1 MNLMI
6 MAMTITTA
14 MDTASMQTTTIM
26 MTMKTRTMGTKLIS
40 PAALVLHRT
49 HEAAGA
55 GRKPAA
61 MRRFRKAAEKRA
73 QSGILQ
79 LL

>member
-26 MTMKTRTMGTKLIS
+26 MTMGTKLIS